1 MNIRFIIPSILC
13 VNLISSFAMP
23 AIPKQPAIQNSP
35 QALSSTEQAEYDK
48 LKRQVFEDI
57 DAKGM
62 YGKDPKIVD
71 AYFIQCL
78 RKIGTPI
85 ALRLLDDQTRAEEY
99 AKEGIQL
106 LKDKKFAE
114 AINKFSSVIA
124 LDPETVA
131 AWYLRGEAYFE
142 LNNTDQAINDFTKAI
157 SLSNWLP
164 ALDRDFTLGY
174 FYVSRALAYFKAGD
188 KKDGLGDLARAANM
202 GNHEAQKLISG
213 KLVIKGYKGS
223 IYY

>member
-1 MNIRFIIPSILC
+1 
-13 VNLISSFAMP
+13 MP
-23 AIPKQPAIQNSP
+23 VTPNQQPTTQNSP
-35 QALSSTEQAEYDK
+35 QALSPTEQAEYDK

-62 YGKDPKIVD
+62 YANDPKIVD
-71 AYFIQCL
+71 AYFIQYL
-78 RKIGTPI
+78 REIGTPV
-85 ALRLLDDQTRAEEY
+85 ALRLLDDQTKAVEY
-99 AKEGIQL
+99 AKEGLQL
-106 LKDKKFAE
+106 FKDNKVAE
-114 AINKFSSVIA
+114 AINKFSSVIDIDA
-124 LDPETVA
+124 DTA
-131 AWYLRGEAYFE
+131 AVWALRGMAYFE
-142 LNNTDQAINDFTKAI
+142 LNNIDQAINDFTKAI

-188 KKDGLGDLARAANM
+188 KKNGLGDLARAANM